1 MGSTKNILIHKILVR
16 TSLILLSSILY
27 ACGGGGG
34 SGSNG
39 NSIPTYYTW
48 QNYYAASDLASLLN
62 VYSNFSDNNRAYHF
76 RGSSSNIL
84 CSSRSENATIKI
96 NPESSNQ
103 VSFEIKFDPLTGT
116 GDCTGANISGDALKF
131 SSDEVNTPYYSDMSG
146 FYNGSLERLKDWDI
160 GIRDINTLQETV
172 FQVNSLLNE
181 TDGVTSYWS
190 GTSYVLPDVSAINY
204 GDTCRY
210 SSGACL
216 EVDADSTY
224 NSDIIASVSGDL
236 TESSDM
242 PSGTKS
248 YTSKGLSVGMFGLA
262 NFLNRGEST
271 SFISGCGYTNSVIN
285 DWNCHI
291 KFPFSVSGAH
301 VLVADFSAK
310 TLTGNFTLSNHFILE
325 SSQTDITGIFPISTV
340 TDLDINATISGNS
353 FSGTVSNT
361 DFEGNIKGNFYGP
374 KGAEIGATI
383 LIEGKN
389 SSIVFPLSN
398 RAYASIALVGY

>member
-1 MGSTKNILIHKILVR
+1 
-16 TSLILLSSILY
+16 
-27 ACGGGGG
+27 
-34 SGSNG
+34 
-39 NSIPTYYTW
+39 
-48 QNYYAASDLASLLN
+48 
-62 VYSNFSDNNRAYHF
+62 
-76 RGSSSNIL
+76 
-84 CSSRSENATIKI
+84 
-96 NPESSNQ
+96 
-103 VSFEIKFDPLTGT
+103 
-116 GDCTGANISGDALKF
+116 
-131 SSDEVNTPYYSDMSG
+131 
-146 FYNGSLERLKDWDI
+146 
-160 GIRDINTLQETV
+160 
-172 FQVNSLLNE
+172 
-181 TDGVTSYWS
+181 
-190 GTSYVLPDVSAINY
+190 
-204 GDTCRY
+204 
-210 SSGACL
+210 
-216 EVDADSTY
+216 
-224 NSDIIASVSGDL
+224 
-236 TESSDM
+236 M

-310 TLTGNFTLSNHFILE
+310 TLTGKFTLSNHFILE